1 LDRVGLLEHANKR
14 ADALS
19 GGQRQRVGIA
29 RALAQK
35 PKLLLIDE
43 PTAALDPRT
52 ARQIMRLISEICSEQ
67 RLPAIINI
75 HDVQLAK
82 QFVDRVVGLNAG
94 CVVFDNQP
102 NLLTEDVLTQIY
114 GEEDWSQQVEE
125 EEDDLSITHP
135 HLSEAT
141 V

>member
-1 LDRVGLLEHANKR
+1 
-14 ADALS
+14 
-19 GGQRQRVGIA
+19 
-29 RALAQK
+29 
-35 PKLLLIDE
+35 
-43 PTAALDPRT
+43 
-52 ARQIMRLISEICSEQ
+52 MRLISEICSEQ